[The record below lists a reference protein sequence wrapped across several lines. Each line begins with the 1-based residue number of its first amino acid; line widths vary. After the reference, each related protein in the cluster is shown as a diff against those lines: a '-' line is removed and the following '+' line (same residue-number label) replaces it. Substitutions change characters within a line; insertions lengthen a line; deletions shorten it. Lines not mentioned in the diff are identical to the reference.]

1 MQTTMRITKHLA
13 MIVAALVTGIV
24 IGGYLFSS
32 TQARSILQLP
42 SCQHCLSKPELLGLL
57 ASAGIQKTSGLM
69 PDVVYETDKSIA
81 ISNPTETAF
90 ADYVIFPKRD
100 IRDLSE
106 ISEQDLPYVYDCL
119 LVARHIIETKK
130 LRRFRVYTNGPDLQ
144 EVRYLHFHVV
154 EH

>member
-1 MQTTMRITKHLA
+1 MHTVRNVA
-13 MIVAALVTGIV
+13 IVATALLAGLL
-24 IGGYLFSS
+24 IGAYLFSS
-32 TQARSILQLP
+32 TQARPVVQLHA
-42 SCQHCLSKPELLGLL
+42 CRHCLNQSELLGLL
-57 ASAGIQKTSGLM
+57 ASAGIQRTPGLL

-100 IRDLSE
+100 ILDLGE
-106 ISEQDLPYVYDCL
+106 IGEQDLPYVYDSL

-130 LRRFRVYTNGPDLQ
+130 LRRYRVYANGPDLQ

-154 EH
+154 EQ